1 MSHPINEDELKNE
14 DNTKKGEDL
23 KTRKILE
30 AWNNVGKLNTTPLNL
45 FAPTL
50 FGPTTFRT

>member
-14 DNTKKGEDL
+14 DDTKKEDNL

-30 AWNNVGKLNTTPLNL
+30 AWNNVGKLYTTPLNL
-45 FAPTL
+45 FGPTL
-50 FGPTTFRT
+50 FGPTTFWS